1 MFMCSVTAYS
11 MRRSDG
17 PFPSLLRPPR
27 PGLQAAVVED
37 FQALRTRAEGLGLF
51 QAQPL
56 FFCLHLGHI
65 LLLELLA
72 WMSVWLWGTG
82 WRTTLL
88 CSFILAVA
96 QVTGRGLLCDL

>member
-1 MFMCSVTAYS
+1 MA
-11 MRRSDG
+11 
-17 PFPSLLRPPR
+17 
-27 PGLQAAVVED
+27 ED

-72 WMSVWLWGTG
+72 WLSVWLWGSG
-82 WRTTLL
+82 WSTTLL

-96 QVTGRGLLCDL
+96 QVTGRGLMCDL